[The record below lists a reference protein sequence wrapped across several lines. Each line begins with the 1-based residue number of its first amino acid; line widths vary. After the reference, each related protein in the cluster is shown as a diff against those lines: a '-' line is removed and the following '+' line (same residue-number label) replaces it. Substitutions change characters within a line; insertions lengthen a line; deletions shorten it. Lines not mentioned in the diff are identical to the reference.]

1 MSALTL
7 SRLIKLEDWNLDLS
21 IFTDR
26 FFSVLDLVFSSF
38 SKLTVAQSIRLSPSF
53 LVLIALKPVVH
64 TYWQKSL
71 DSSNAKAS
79 KGLHFLA
86 GCMRLEPNR
95 NLNNF

>member
-7 SRLIKLEDWNLDLS
+7 SRLIKLAGWSLELS

-26 FFSVLDLVFSSF
+26 FFSVLELVSSSF
-38 SKLTVAQSIRLSPSF
+38 SKLTDAHSIRLSPSF

-64 TYWQKSL
+64 TYWQKSQ

-86 GCMRLEPNR
+86 GCTRLALNR